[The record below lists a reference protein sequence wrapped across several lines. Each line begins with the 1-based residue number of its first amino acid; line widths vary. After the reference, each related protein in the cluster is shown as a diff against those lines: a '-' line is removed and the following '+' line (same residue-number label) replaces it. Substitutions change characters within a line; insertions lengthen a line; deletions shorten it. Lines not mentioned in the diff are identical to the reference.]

1 MYVKCNFEKKMV
13 SVCVACVC
21 VCVMMTHT
29 KITPE
34 PSPVC
39 LNAMLS
45 EL

>member
-1 MYVKCNFEKKMV
+1 MQFWKENGER
-13 SVCVACVC
+13 VC